1 MRRLK
6 ALLSLLALVAPAA
19 AQLSPACPT
28 TCITTTTVLS
38 PTSTGELTLS
48 IPTSTTLFDE
58 TFLCAVTPTVSGF
71 PATSD
76 ECVDVGSVTFFLG
89 GVFVGPTPV
98 CTSKSFSTI
107 PTMATSTITVPGVSD
122 IFGQQLTVSVGPSG
136 AATTDSFCFGAL
148 APSCPPGFTPIAPIT
163 SGSFISTVVDVIATG
178 GETFVFQA
186 TPTNPTCCPTLTITP
201 EAGFSTISE
210 TSLCGAPFA
219 SGFPTCPEVT
229 LNFATFSLSAVYT
242 ADSIICTST
251 FSAETVLTFTATAN
265 GSPGTSTITNSTI
278 VMSTATD
285 GNSASVFPL
294 ICVDASVEPQGI
306 CGDGFTSSTSTGI
319 GSFAAALLS
328 VTATGALTTALNS
341 TCTVSP
347 TAYTL

>member
-6 ALLSLLALVAPAA
+6 VVLALLALVVTAA
-19 AQLSPACPT
+19 AQLSPPCPT
-28 TCITTTTVLS
+28 TCTTTTTVLS

-48 IPTSTTLFDE
+48 LPTTTTLFDE

-76 ECVDVGSVTFFLG
+76 SCVQAGPVTFFLG

-98 CTSKSFSTI
+98 CTSESFSTS
-107 PTMATSTITVPGVSD
+107 PTVATSTITVPGVSD
-122 IFGQQLTVSVGPSG
+122 VFGQQLTVSVESNG
-136 AATTDSFCFGAL
+136 AATPDSFCFGAL
-148 APSCPPGFTPIAPIT
+148 APSCPAGFTAVAPIT
-163 SGSFISTVVDVIATG
+163 SGSFIGTVVDVIATG
-178 GETFVFQA
+178 GETFVFQG

-201 EAGFSTISE
+201 EGGFSTVSE

-219 SGFPTCPEVT
+219 SGFPTCSEVT
-229 LNFATFSLSAVYT
+229 LDFATFSLSATYT

-251 FSAETVLTFTATAN
+251 FSTSTVLTFTSTAN

-285 GNSASVFPL
+285 GKSASVFPL
-294 ICVDASVEPQGI
+294 FCVDASVEPQGI
-306 CGDGFTSSTSTGI
+306 CSAGFTSSTSTGT
-319 GSFAAALLS
+319 GSFTTALLS
-328 VTATGALTTALNS
+328 VTATGTVTTATDA